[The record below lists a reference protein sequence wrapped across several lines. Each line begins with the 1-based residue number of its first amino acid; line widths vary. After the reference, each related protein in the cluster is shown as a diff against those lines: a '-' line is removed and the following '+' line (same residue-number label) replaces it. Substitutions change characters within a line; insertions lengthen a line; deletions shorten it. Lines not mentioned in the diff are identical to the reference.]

1 MLVASV
7 ALSKS
12 STILLPSSL
21 PLFLSS
27 GVVESAS
34 AVTTLVGAS
43 LGIKSPRILLC
54 TLLVCMDLA
63 EEETLGP
70 FLWTGRAESILI
82 VKYRSLNIHIHLS
95 LKYLCSPKLMMLT
108 R

>member
-1 MLVASV
+1 MLLASV

-21 PLFLSS
+21 PLLFSTGVEESS
-27 GVVESAS
+27 VV
-34 AVTTLVGAS
+34 VNLGAS

-63 EEETLGP
+63 GVETLGP
-70 FLWTGRAESILI
+70 FLWAGRAES
-82 VKYRSLNIHIHLS
+82 S
-95 LKYLCSPKLMMLT
+95 
-108 R
+108 

>member
-12 STILLPSSL
+12 STILLPLSL

-27 GVVESAS
+27 GSVESS
-34 AVTTLVGAS
+34 AFTALVGAS

-70 FLWTGRAESILI
+70 FLWTGPAESILI
-82 VKYRSLNIHIHLS
+82 VKSRSSNI
-95 LKYLCSPKLMMLT
+95 
-108 R
+108 

>member
-1 MLVASV
+1 MLLASL

-27 GVVESAS
+27 GAEESS
-34 AVTTLVGAS
+34 AVITFVGAS

-70 FLWTGRAESILI
+70 FLWTGRAESNF
-82 VKYRSLNIHIHLS
+82 VKYRSL
-95 LKYLCSPKLMMLT
+95 
-108 R
+108 